1 MLILKCDVVIF
12 FMMIDKEPQLSSFCK
27 NKGKI
32 QVCLRLTKG
41 VSHLLFLKILE
52 FLSNFQLLKKIVKM
66 KGTWKKNNSKKN
78 PNFLVTDDV
87 CQKNEGDFKK
97 FCNAYVACH

>member
-32 QVCLRLTKG
+32 QVCLRLTKRG
-41 VSHLLFLKILE
+41 KSSTFPK
-52 FLSNFQLLKKIVKM
+52 FWNFCPIFNFSKNFVKM
-66 KGTWKKNNSKKN
+66 KGHEKKSK
-78 PNFLVTDDV
+78 PQFFSDR
-87 CQKNEGDFKK
+87 
-97 FCNAYVACH
+97 

>member
-41 VSHLLFLKILE
+41 VSHLLFLNSGIFVQFSITQKI
-52 FLSNFQLLKKIVKM
+52 SSKWKDM
-66 KGTWKKNNSKKN
+66 KKNLN

-87 CQKNEGDFKK
+87 SQKNEGDFKK
-97 FCNAYVACH
+97 SCNAYVACH

>member
-41 VSHLLFLKILE
+41 VSHLLFLNSG
-52 FLSNFQLLKKIVKM
+52 FFSNFQLLKKFRQNER
-66 KGTWKKNNSKKN
+66 TWKKNLN

-87 CQKNEGDFKK
+87 SQKNEGDFKK
-97 FCNAYVACH
+97 FCNAYVASH

>member
-41 VSHLLFLKILE
+41 VSHLLFLNSGIFVQFSITQKI
-52 FLSNFQLLKKIVKM
+52 SSKWKDMKKKIILKKFPI
-66 KGTWKKNNSKKN
+66 
-78 PNFLVTDDV
+78 F
-87 CQKNEGDFKK
+87 
-97 FCNAYVACH
+97 